1 MRFLHT
7 GDLHLDSPFCRV
19 GSVAAEE
26 RRARQREILKNIFEV
41 AEEKECKLMLISGD
55 LFDGGFVSRESA
67 ELFCRLVKDFACPV
81 VVSAGNHDP
90 YTNSSFWAKSDL
102 PENLFVF
109 SSDKLS
115 VLSFPEL
122 SLDVLGYSFTS
133 GVVSESPIAKAEEIP
148 SSDAG
153 VCRLLCAHGD
163 FGVPISR
170 YAPLTESDIDRL
182 CVSYAAL
189 GHIHKRSTYTTPGG
203 APVVYCGFAEG
214 RSFDECG
221 EGGVVIGDI
230 EDGKVS
236 FEWLKISESIYD
248 VAELDLSDISDRAEL
263 ENKIESFIESKGYGG
278 KDYLRLILCG
288 AFDSGELYDV
298 EAIEKK
304 FSDRLSFLEIRDET
318 IPVPSAEYLE
328 RDMTIRG
335 ELYRI
340 LLPMLN
346 SEDRAERAR
355 AVRALSIGLSAI
367 DGKIS
372 R

>member
-19 GSVAAEE
+19 GSMEAED
-26 RRARQREILKNIFEV
+26 RRVRQRDLLKNIFSV

-67 ELFCRLVKDFACPV
+67 DLFCRLVKAFACPV

-90 YTNSSFWAKSDL
+90 YTNNSFWAKNGL

-109 SSDKLS
+109 ASDKLS
-115 VLSFPEL
+115 IFSFPEL

-133 GVVSESPIAKAEEIP
+133 GVISESPVADAEVIP
-148 SSDAG
+148 ASDVG

-182 CVSYAAL
+182 GVSFAAL
-189 GHIHKRSTYTTPGG
+189 GHIHKRESFTTAGG
-203 APVVYCGFAEG
+203 TPVAYCGFAEG

-221 EGGVVIGDI
+221 EGGVIIGEI

-236 FEWLKISESIYD
+236 FEWQRISEIVYD
-248 VAELDLSDISDRAEL
+248 VSELDVSDISDRAEL
-263 ENKIESFIESKGYGG
+263 ENKIERFIADNAYSDKT
-278 KDYLRLILCG
+278 YLRLILCG
-288 AFDSGELYDV
+288 AFDGGELYDIG
-298 EAIEKK
+298 AIEKK
-304 FSDRLSFLEIRDET
+304 FSDRLSFLEIKDET

-346 SEDRAERAR
+346 SEDRAERAK